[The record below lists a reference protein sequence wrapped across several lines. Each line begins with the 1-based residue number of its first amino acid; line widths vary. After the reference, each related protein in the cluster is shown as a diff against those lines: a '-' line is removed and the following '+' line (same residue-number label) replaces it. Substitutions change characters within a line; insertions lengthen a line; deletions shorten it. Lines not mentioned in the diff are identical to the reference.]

1 MIDLHVYLY
10 FLSLSCDVNKKWIGF
25 MAQQALIL
33 LVDEIGYKKKVY
45 NVSTSIFLYK
55 NIQLDTFFQV
65 YLFLL
70 K

>member
-1 MIDLHVYLY
+1 
-10 FLSLSCDVNKKWIGF
+10 

-45 NVSTSIFLYK
+45 NVSTSIFLLHIILISFNVGKNIYI

>member
-1 MIDLHVYLY
+1 
-10 FLSLSCDVNKKWIGF
+10 

-45 NVSTSIFLYK
+45 NVSTSIFLLHIILISFNVGKNINK

>member
-45 NVSTSIFLYK
+45 NVSTSIFL
-55 NIQLDTFFQV
+55 LDIILISFNV
-65 YLFLL
+65 GKKYI
-70 K
+70 

>member
-45 NVSTSIFLYK
+45 NVSTSIFLLHIILISFNVGKKY
-55 NIQLDTFFQV
+55 I
-65 YLFLL
+65 
-70 K
+70 

>member
-1 MIDLHVYLY
+1 
-10 FLSLSCDVNKKWIGF
+10 

-45 NVSTSIFLYK
+45 NVSTSIFLLHIILISFNVGKKIYK